1 MLANYVVPSDK
12 VLSYTIDADCN
23 PTGAAIALNMVGQRA
38 AVKYIAFSVF
48 IITEP
53 NNYIQLHSTA

>member
-12 VLSYTIDADCN
+12 VLSYTIEADCN
-23 PTGAAIALNMVGQRA
+23 PTGASIALNLVGQRA

-48 IITEP
+48 IITETK
-53 NNYIQLHSTA
+53 NYI